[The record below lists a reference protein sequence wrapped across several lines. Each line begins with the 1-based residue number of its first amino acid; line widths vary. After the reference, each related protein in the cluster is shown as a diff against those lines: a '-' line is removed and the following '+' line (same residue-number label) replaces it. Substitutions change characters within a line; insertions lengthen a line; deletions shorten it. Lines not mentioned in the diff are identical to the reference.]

1 MVERKYGCI
10 VNVGSI
16 MTWQAPLAQWSAFTV
31 AKAALK
37 ALTRSLAV
45 ELGPSGVR
53 ANMISPGT
61 TETESTLAIPE
72 RLRKLQAMQTPLRR
86 LASPEDIA
94 RTAAF
99 LCSDAAQFIT
109 GADIPV
115 CGGAAM

>member
-1 MVERKYGCI
+1 
-10 VNVGSI
+10 
-16 MTWQAPLAQWSAFTV
+16 
-31 AKAALK
+31 
-37 ALTRSLAV
+37 
-45 ELGPSGVR
+45 
-53 ANMISPGT
+53 MISPGT

-86 LASPEDIA
+86 LAAPEDIA